1 MRWRGDGKELF
12 YAEADG
18 TLMSVR
24 LTFSGDGRT
33 FTAAAPVRLF
43 TVPMNASPENTAIAQ
58 QYLVSADGQR
68 FLVVA
73 APDGESPVHIDA
85 D

>member
-1 MRWRGDGKELF
+1 VRWRGDGKELF
-12 YAEADG
+12 YAQADG
-18 TLMSVR
+18 TLMSVS
-24 LTFSGDGRT
+24 LTFSEDGAT

-43 TVPMNASPENTAIAQ
+43 TAPLGASPEKSAIAQ

-73 APDGESPVHIDA
+73 GPDGESPVHIEA
-85 D
+85 R